1 MLLKR
6 ASDLSESIKLGGKRI
21 MVRFQVVSGLENGL
35 DIKSAGEF
43 VKEVIKGKGRVT
55 IRNGER
61 EGDAKLIFNVMSL
74 NIKKGDLIEFSVE
87 GEQELE
93 EARSLKRYAREHL

>member
-1 MLLKR
+1 
-6 ASDLSESIKLGGKRI
+6 
-21 MVRFQVVSGLENGL
+21 MVRFQVVSGLEDGL

-43 VKEVIKGKGRVT
+43 VKEVIKGDSRVT
-55 IRNGER
+55 IRNGPR

-87 GEQELE
+87 GEHEEE
-93 EARSLKRYAREHL
+93 EARSLKRYAAEHL